1 MSAPPVV
8 QSNFTSRD
16 TEDRE
21 EEREAMKCLQAT
33 VWRGRGVIAMEGR
46 AVGPLTCV
54 PSNALSSA
62 MDLNFDRFFQT
73 IFSPG

>member
-21 EEREAMKCLQAT
+21 EEGEAMKCLQAT
-33 VWRGRGVIAMEGR
+33 VWRGVIAMEGR

-54 PSNALSSA
+54 YTDTKVDA
-62 MDLNFDRFFQT
+62 
-73 IFSPG
+73 

>member
-21 EEREAMKCLQAT
+21 EEGEAMKCLQAT
-33 VWRGRGVIAMEGR
+33 VWRGGEVIAMEGR
-46 AVGPLTCV
+46 AVGPLT
-54 PSNALSSA
+54 
-62 MDLNFDRFFQT
+62 
-73 IFSPG
+73 

>member
-21 EEREAMKCLQAT
+21 DREEEEEAMKCLQAT
-33 VWRGRGVIAMEGR
+33 VWRGRRGVIAMEGR

-54 PSNALSSA
+54 YTDTKVES
-62 MDLNFDRFFQT
+62 
-73 IFSPG
+73 

>member
-33 VWRGRGVIAMEGR
+33 VWRGEEGSYSHGGKSCR
-46 AVGPLTCV
+46 TAYLCHKT
-54 PSNALSSA
+54 
-62 MDLNFDRFFQT
+62 
-73 IFSPG
+73 

>member
-21 EEREAMKCLQAT
+21 EEGEAMKCLQAT
-33 VWRGRGVIAMEGR
+33 VWRGAEGSYSHGGKSCR
-46 AVGPLTCV
+46 TAYLSIDSYVSRSLIPLH
-54 PSNALSSA
+54 
-62 MDLNFDRFFQT
+62 R
-73 IFSPG
+73 PGYIQ